1 MATAV
6 ANHPLGASQNLKH
19 SKLKTPWFIHLG
31 LSGKNLTCNNEKNA
45 TGLLRVSFTI
55 EHVLIPVDQ
64 GYEEVSV
71 QVMDGRIA
79 AIAPHLNRVG
89 TAIDGRN
96 KLLLPG
102 FVNAHTH
109 SSEMWQRG
117 LIPPYPLELWLAELY
132 DFAPLDPE
140 QIYLSA
146 LGTAVETM
154 LTGGTTVVDHLVL
167 IPGRELETLA
177 AAVRAYREVG
187 IRAFIGPLIQ
197 DEVLESGIPGGG
209 TEPKHPTYG
218 RSTEATL
225 EFLREAIAQF
235 HRPTEGISIMA
246 APTGAQLCS
255 DALFEGCVEL
265 SDRHTLCRHAHLLET
280 KAQKLLAYEK
290 YGCSAV
296 EHLKQ
301 LEFLSPQTSL
311 AHCVWLD
318 QQDIE
323 ILGDTRS
330 TVVHNPLSNLRLGS
344 GVAPI
349 LNYRRAGVNLAFGCD
364 GAASNDAQDMLE
376 AIKIGMIL
384 HNVTDLDYTQWIT
397 PRQAIALASLGG
409 AIGLG
414 MASEIGSLEVG
425 KQADLVLYDL
435 MNLSMLPRTDPIGL
449 LVLGRPT
456 QVVDSVWVKGDRV
469 IAAGKPTRINLD
481 ELRSQLFNRSQWSV
495 NRKSTTVKQVEAHY
509 RAVMQLPV
517 LE

>member
-1 MATAV
+1 M
-6 ANHPLGASQNLKH
+6 
-19 SKLKTPWFIHLG
+19 
-31 LSGKNLTCNNEKNA
+31 
-45 TGLLRVSFTI
+45 FTI
-55 EHVLIPVDQ
+55 QNVLIPTGQDYQ
-64 GYEEVSV
+64 TVSV
-71 QVMDGRIA
+71 HIFEGRIA
-79 AIAPHLNRVG
+79 AIAPQLDVVG

-117 LIPPYPLELWLAELY
+117 MIPPYPLELWLAELY
-132 DFAPLDPE
+132 DFTPLDPE

-146 LGTAVETM
+146 LGTAVETL

-167 IPGRELETLA
+167 IPGRELETIA
-177 AAVRAYREVG
+177 AAVRAYKEIG
-187 IRAFIGPLIQ
+187 IRAFVGPLIQ
-197 DEVLESGIPGGG
+197 DEVLEAGIPCGD
-209 TEPKHPTYG
+209 TQQKHPTYL
-218 RSTEATL
+218 RSTDATL

-235 HRPTEGISIMA
+235 HRPTEGIAIMV
-246 APTGAQLCS
+246 APTGTQLCS

-265 SDRHTLCRHAHLLET
+265 SDRHSLCRHAHLLET
-280 KAQKLLAYEK
+280 KAQKLLAHEK

-296 EHLKQ
+296 EHLKR
-301 LEFLSPQTSL
+301 LDFLSPQTSL

-318 QQDIE
+318 EHDID
-323 ILGDTRS
+323 ILGETRS

-349 LNYRRAGVNLAFGCD
+349 LKYRQAGINLAFGCD
-364 GAASNDAQDMLE
+364 GAASNDSQDLLE
-376 AIKIGMIL
+376 AIKMGTIL
-384 HNVTDLDYTQWIT
+384 HNVTDLDYTHWIT
-397 PRQAIALASLGG
+397 PRQAIELASLGG

-414 MASEIGSLEVG
+414 MASEIGSIEVG

-435 MNLSMLPRTDPIGL
+435 MNLSLLPRTDPIGL

-469 IAAGKPTRINLD
+469 IADGKPTRINVD
-481 ELRSQLFNRSQWSV
+481 DLRSQLFNRSQWSV
-495 NRKSTTVKQVEAHY
+495 NRKSTTVQQTEARY